1 MSNLQK
7 NMKIIFQETVF
18 NLFNY
23 LLDICFF
30 FKDLLFFKFSKK
42 NSQRS
47 YKIMLRL
54 FYLTGGLSNDIINF
68 FVSKKPFIK
77 KISSGIFL
85 KFSED
90 EILKYKNQLDDNG
103 YVIIDNIKF

>member
-1 MSNLQK
+1 MLNLQK
-7 NMKIIFQETVF
+7 NMKIIFQEKIF
-18 NLFNY
+18 NILNY
-23 LLDICFF
+23 LFDIFFF
-30 FKDLLFFKFSKK
+30 FKDLFFFKFLKI

-68 FVSKKPFIK
+68 FVSKKHFIK
-77 KISSGIFL
+77 KISSGIFS

-90 EILKYKNQLDDNG
+90 EILK
-103 YVIIDNIKF
+103 